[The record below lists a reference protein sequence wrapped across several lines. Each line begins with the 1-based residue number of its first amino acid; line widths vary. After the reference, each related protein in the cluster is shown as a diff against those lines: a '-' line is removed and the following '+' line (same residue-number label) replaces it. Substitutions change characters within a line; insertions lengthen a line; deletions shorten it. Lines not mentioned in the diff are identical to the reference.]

1 MGTIGTWEP
10 LVPGNHLYMGIICTW
25 EPFVP
30 GNVFSG
36 NQIYPGVL
44 FAGAL
49 FQEPFCSGTL
59 LPVALFA
66 GTLLLGTFRWER
78 FGRNVLAGTL
88 LPFPRFSGTR
98 YTRLWVVTP
107 KYK

>member
-1 MGTIGTWEP
+1 MGTISTREP
-10 LVPGNHLYMGIICTW
+10 LVPGNHLYMGIICAW

-30 GNVFSG
+30 GNVFSV
-36 NQIYPGVL
+36 NQIYSGVL

-59 LPVALFA
+59 LPGALFA
-66 GTLLLGTFRWER
+66 GTLFLGTFWWER

-88 LPFPRFSGTR
+88 LPFPLING
-98 YTRLWVVTP
+98 
-107 KYK
+107 K